1 MATKVHLQP
10 PDLKECKTYEAF
22 KRELKCWQSVTDLPV
37 GKQGNY
43 IALALPNK
51 SKFGEDLRERVL
63 EHLTDEELSSNE
75 GLEKV
80 IKFLDNELGK
90 NAVDDVIEKWEA
102 FDNCIKAANQSLD
115 EFITDFE
122 AKYNRVKMSG
132 TQLPEEILAYMLM
145 KRAGLS
151 YLEKMLIL
159 SRVNI
164 EEKMDLFK
172 NVKINMK
179 NILGK
184 RLQEKEQQEK
194 VEQTEYKLDVALL
207 AQHEEVLAAHGY
219 YKNNFKNKSNN
230 KYPPKK
236 SSGKRTDKS
245 GRKINPIGK
254 DGKTMTC
261 RGCGSFRH
269 LLKQCQHSHENNQNS
284 VLLTEHSESESE
296 AESDFERFVLFTTDR
311 DEISNF
317 TAEALNSAALDTCCT
332 TTVAGQ
338 NWIKIYLDSL
348 SDESRKLVKGPM
360 PSDKHFKGVNQGIMT
375 ALEKY
380 IIPAEIGEN
389 AVMIEVDIV
398 EADIPMLLSKTAMKN
413 AKMVIHMD
421 QDYAEVL
428 GKTISL
434 NTTSAGHYVIPLL
447 KRKAKCEVE
456 DDHILE
462 IQDVLAVDLKST
474 TEEEKEKTLHKLH
487 KQFGHRPKE
496 SFITL
501 LKNAGAWTPDM
512 NQIITKIIEGCEG
525 CIKRKR
531 NPDRPTVAMP
541 MASEFNQ
548 KVAIDLSFFQGIPI
562 LHMIDMYSRLTIS
575 VSLNRKK
582 PSEVIDKILGK
593 WVAYFGVPLA
603 ILNDNGGEFT
613 AEEICEMKAILNIVD
628 LTTAAESPW
637 QNGICEK
644 NHALVDNILE
654 RLHEDYPRLDL
665 DTKLSWAC
673 MAKNS
678 LQMVYGFSPNQ
689 LVFGQNPKLPNVI
702 SDPPPSWEENT
713 VSEVL
718 ARHLNLLHATRRAF
732 LKSES
737 CTKMKNAL
745 KAKITCNEV
754 VYEPG
759 DILYYK
765 RAKDNKWIGPAKV
778 VFQDGKIIFVRTGST
793 FVRVSTNRA
802 IKAGTELAR
811 KIAAEVTHPANDDKL
826 NKSVYEDTSAEENVT
841 KHREVIPDV
850 KDDKAN
856 DDATAGRHTNSSSQ
870 ESLDTFGANKDTDP
884 VKVLKKGDRIQMSIN
899 NEVVTGT
906 VLGRAGRA
914 TGKNKDW
921 YNVSRDDGTAPHSI
935 DLQAMTVQKLPPAE
949 EVFLVLIP
957 KRDQNT
963 SECHAAKL
971 EELNKLKDF
980 GTYEEVPMQN
990 QAYISSTWVVA
1001 QKGTGIKA
1009 RLVARGFE
1017 DDTDQRTDSPTMS
1030 KAAFRVLLTIA
1041 ASKQWAVQMTDIK
1054 SAFLQGQ
1061 DLSRDI
1067 YLLPPKEAK
1076 SDGCLWKLKKGLYG
1090 LKEASR
1096 LWYDKVKSCLADQG
1110 CIEVASE
1117 PGLFVCKDIQGQ
1129 VIGAVGVHV
1138 DDFLH
1143 VGGTKEFQEKVI
1155 GRIHDQ
1161 FQVGKSERTTF
1172 TYTGF
1177 EIHQTDNG
1185 ILLNQEQYLADLIIP
1200 EISAAREK
1208 EKHDTLSDSETTDL
1222 RKMAG
1227 CLNWIVRG
1235 SRPDMSF
1242 MQILSSTKFK
1252 DGKVEDLVRI
1262 RKALVVLKEDKAT
1275 LMYPDLGET
1284 SDWLIL
1290 CFTDAAFGN
1299 LNDGVNSTGGHII
1312 LLSNRKTGN
1321 CCALDWQTNK
1331 IKRVV
1336 RSTLAAETLSLCDGI
1351 ENAVHLRDLIYELTG
1366 HSEIIPMIAV
1376 VDNLS
1381 LTEAAHSTT
1390 PVSDKRLRREL
1401 GLIKEHLKDK
1411 SSIQLKWV
1419 PGKLQLADVLTK
1431 LGVDGSKLLNVVQ
1444 LGHLDIT
1451 TYE

>member
-1 MATKVHLQP
+1 MATKVTIQP
-10 PDLKECKTYEAF
+10 PDLRECKTYEAF

-37 GKQGNY
+37 EKQGNY

-51 SKFGEDLRERVL
+51 CKFGEDLKERVL
-63 EHLTDEELSSNE
+63 ENLTDEDLSSAE
-75 GLEKV
+75 GLVKV
-80 IKFLDNELGK
+80 IAFLDNELGK
-90 NAVDDVIEKWEA
+90 NAVDDVIEKWED
-102 FDNCIKAANQSLD
+102 FDNCTKASTQALD

-122 AKYNRVKMSG
+122 SKYNRVKVTG
-132 TQLPEEILAYMLM
+132 TKLPEEILAYMLM

-151 YLEKMLIL
+151 HLEKTLIL
-159 SRVNI
+159 ARVDI
-164 EEKMDLFK
+164 ENKEGLFK
-172 NVKINMK
+172 DVKINMK

-184 RLQEKEQQEK
+184 RLQEKEQKEK
-194 VEQTEYKLDVALL
+194 IEQTEFKLDVALL
-207 AQHEEVLAAHGY
+207 AQHEDVLAAHGY
-219 YKNNFKNKSNN
+219 YRNNFKNKPG
-230 KYPPKK
+230 KYPTKK
-236 SSGKRTDKS
+236 NNVKRTDKS
-245 GRKINPIGK
+245 GREMNPIGK

-269 LLKQCQHSHENNQNS
+269 LLKQCQHSHENNPNS
-284 VLLTEHSESESE
+284 VLLTEHSESDSE
-296 AESDFERFVLFTTDR
+296 TESDFERFVLFTTDR

-447 KRKAKCEVE
+447 KRRAKSKVE

-462 IQDVLAVDLKST
+462 IEDVLAVDLKSVSS
-474 TEEEKEKTLHKLH
+474 EEKEKTLHKLH
-487 KQFGHRPKE
+487 KQFGHRPKD

-501 LKNAGAWTPDM
+501 LKNANAWTPDM
-512 NQIITKIIEGCEG
+512 HQIITKIIEGCEG

-548 KVAIDLSFFQGIPI
+548 KVAIDLSFYQGTPI

-575 VSLNRKK
+575 AKLNRKK
-582 PSEVIDKILGK
+582 PSEVIDQILSK

-613 AEEICEMKAILNIVD
+613 AEEVCEMKAILNIVD

-637 QNGICEK
+637 QNGVCEK

-654 RLHEDYPRLDL
+654 RLDEDYPRLDL

-702 SDPPPSWEENT
+702 SDPPPSWEDST

-778 VFQDGKIIFVRTGST
+778 VFQDGKIIFVRSGST

-802 IKAGTELAR
+802 IKAGTELAK
-811 KIAAEVTHPANDDKL
+811 KIAADMAHPEDGQKMIEGN
-826 NKSVYEDTSAEENVT
+826 NEDTAAQEKAIHPEEVITDNTNDASSKSSVVRDAEESIQDHGDAVDSNQDT
-841 KHREVIPDV
+841 ASV
-850 KDDKAN
+850 K
-856 DDATAGRHTNSSSQ
+856 S
-870 ESLDTFGANKDTDP
+870 
-884 VKVLKKGDRIQMSIN
+884 LKKGDRIQMTID
-899 NEVVTGT
+899 NETVTGT
-906 VLGRAGRA
+906 VTGRAGRA
-914 TGKNKDW
+914 TGKYKDW
-921 YNVSRDDGTAPHSI
+921 YNISRDDGTAPHSI
-935 DLQAMTVQKLPPAE
+935 DLQAVAVERLPPAE
-949 EVFLVLIP
+949 EAFLVLIP
-957 KRDQNT
+957 KKNQNT
-963 SECHAAKL
+963 TECHAAKL
-971 EELNKLKDF
+971 EELKKLKDF
-980 GTYEEVPMQN
+980 GTYEEVPLLDQD
-990 QAYISSTWVVA
+990 YITSTWVVA
-1001 QKGTGIKA
+1001 QKGSGIKA

-1041 ASKQWAVQMTDIK
+1041 ASKQWAIQMTDIK

-1061 DLSRDI
+1061 DLNRDI
-1067 YLLPPKEAK
+1067 YLLPPKEADAEG
-1076 SDGCLWKLKKGLYG
+1076 SLWKLKKGLYG

-1096 LWYDKVKSCLADQG
+1096 LWYDKVKSCLAEQD
-1110 CIEVASE
+1110 CTEVASE
-1117 PGLFVCKDIQGQ
+1117 PGLFICKDRQGK
-1129 VIGAVGVHV
+1129 VIGVVGVHV

-1143 VGGTKEFQEKVI
+1143 IGGSKEFQEKVI

-1161 FQVGKSERTTF
+1161 FQVGKNERTTF

-1208 EKHDTLSDSETTDL
+1208 EKQDSLSEAETTHL

-1235 SRPDMSF
+1235 SRPDLSF

-1262 RKALVVLKEDKAT
+1262 RKALIVLKEDKAT

-1284 SDWLIL
+1284 SDWLLL

-1312 LLSNRKTGN
+1312 LLANRKTGD

-1351 ENAVHLRDLIYELTG
+1351 ENAVHLRDLLHELTG
-1366 HSEIIPMIAV
+1366 QSEIIPMIAV

-1401 GLIKEHLKDK
+1401 GLIKEHLNNK

-1419 PGKLQLADVLTK
+1419 PGKQQLADVLTK
-1431 LGVDGSKLLNVVQ
+1431 MGVDGSKLLKVVQ